1 MEKVYRL
8 LPWLDMA
15 QAVDYLACLTKTP
28 FTELLLIQLCEAD
41 ECAVYLNC
49 MGLDGESPFDAGE
62 DLPAYEPVLGRGYC
76 KVAYPSSL
84 RRSGFASTVIGP
96 ALFVFDDIIRD
107 DREWIIRSVPERLSP
122 IFKAADIEALA
133 AKMNGTPEQSGTAE
147 VEDLRQQLE
156 QERAARQAA
165 EQRAE
170 QAEAEAKAASKKCFD
185 AVVSATDMMTKKTV
199 RLSAELEQER
209 TARVSA
215 EQRAERVESES
226 KPSHLLAVAG
236 LLELLLDRTRPS
248 YNQGSA
254 ADAIEARH
262 PDWRGSSAS
271 QLTKLFAEA
280 KTAAREADKVA
291 QAKAEARQAAA
302 SRAEARKTAKT

>member
-1 MEKVYRL
+1 MDKVYRL
-8 LPWLDMA
+8 LAWLDMA
-15 QAVDYLACLTKTP
+15 QAVDYLELLTKTP
-28 FTELLLIQLCEAD
+28 MNGHLLLQLCEARQCQAFAD
-41 ECAVYLNC
+41 VD
-49 MGLDGESPFDAGE
+49 GLKGE
-62 DLPAYEPVLGRGYC
+62 DLMNREPATAIGIHLVTDPVDAFGSEWG
-76 KVAYPSSL
+76 PH
-84 RRSGFASTVIGP
+84 TVHTEG
-96 ALFVFDDIIRD
+96 DIQGGIAV
-107 DREWIIRSVPERLSP
+107 EWKGELMPWKRAP
-122 IFKAADIEALA
+122 IFQPKDIEALA
-133 AKMNGTPEQSGTAE
+133 AKMNGAPEQSGTAE